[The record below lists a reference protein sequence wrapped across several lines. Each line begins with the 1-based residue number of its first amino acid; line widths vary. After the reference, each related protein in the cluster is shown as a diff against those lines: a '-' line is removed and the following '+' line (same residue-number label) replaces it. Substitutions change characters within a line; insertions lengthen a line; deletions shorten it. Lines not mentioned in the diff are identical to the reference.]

1 MTRAQV
7 TRRSFLAAGLAGIS
21 TLRAQDSVAAEV
33 RIVLNYDRGLWYYDP
48 VGVYI
53 QPGETVRWQALRWTP
68 SVTAFHPDNGNHELR
83 IPEGAKPFDS
93 GMLATMQ
100 TWEWRFDVEG
110 TYDYFSR
117 YHEGAGLIGRI
128 VVGTPGG
135 PGEKPPHY
143 GASEGRAPIYRLGRR
158 LFEILDSREIAEKKR
173 VPFPVERM
181 ARGRLW
187 RKRYTRDPLP
197 EK

>member
-1 MTRAQV
+1 MSRGRV
-7 TRRSFLAAGLAGIS
+7 TRRSFLAVGLAGIS
-21 TLRAQDSVAAEV
+21 TLRAQEPVAAEV
-33 RIVLNYDRGLWYYDP
+33 RIVLNYDRGVWYYDP

-83 IPEGAKPFDS
+83 IPEGAAAFDS

-117 YHEGAGLIGRI
+117 YHEGVGLIGRI
-128 VVGTPGG
+128 VVGRPGG
-135 PGEKPPHY
+135 PAERPPRY
-143 GASEGRAPIYRLGRR
+143 GGPEGRAPIYRLGMRV
-158 LFEILDSREIAEKKR
+158 FQILNSREIVEQKK
-173 VPFPVERM
+173 VPFPVDRL

-187 RKRYTRDPLP
+187 RQRYTRDPKP
-197 EK
+197 